1 VKYSCQSNLFSEPFS
16 TVQWELRDHLLL
28 RNGLDRYPLKSISNI
43 RLSYFPG
50 GRGPARFCCSFALH
64 QTGDRKQ
71 GILSFTEAKDPEQY
85 RNYHVFVKELIARVS
100 AHNPAFKLHTG
111 LSYGMYSF
119 YAVLL
124 SALLLLPAVLAG
136 YDLLNDHHV
145 LRISLLMILP
155 GWPLLRSLIVHYPR
169 IVTSINDIP
178 GRDFPTP
185 KEVNA

>member
-1 VKYSCQSNLFSEPFS
+1 MKYSCQSNLFSEPFS
-16 TVQWELRDHLLL
+16 TVQWELQDHLLV
-28 RNGLDRYPLKSISNI
+28 RNGLDRYPLKSITNI

-85 RNYHVFVKELIARVS
+85 RNYHAFVQELIDRVS
-100 AHNPAFKLHTG
+100 AHNPALKLHAG

-124 SALLLLPAVLAG
+124 LALLLLPAVLAG

-145 LRISLLMILP
+145 FRISLLMILP

-169 IVTSINDIP
+169 TLISINDIP

-185 KEVNA
+185 KEVKA